1 MATLK
6 NVTINDTGFV
16 QVATGTTAERVTAT
30 NGDLRTNTTTNKVEM
45 YSNGVWLTVDG
56 SVAANTGTTLA
67 TGGNVSTVGG
77 YRIHTFTTTGA
88 DNFVAP
94 YTGRV
99 EVLVI
104 AGGGGGAGIGGGG
117 GAGGYV
123 YNGNFPVVGGTA
135 YPTVV
140 GAGGTATTHGPAG
153 GRGNN
158 SSFGSLVAI
167 AGAGGCPYNGGVKT
181 ATGGSGG
188 GGPGGLGTPGTN
200 YTSYPGE
207 HPGSNGT
214 PGQGH
219 PGGYGHHGTGP
230 GYPNPGNSQPGG
242 ANHGG
247 GGGGGAGSKGVSR
260 FSNGADA
267 AGGRGIANTITGS
280 SVIYSAGGGGGTH
293 DQIYAW
299 GPSSGGAGD
308 GTGQGGRFTSPAAH
322 GGVAVQATAGGTN
335 RGGGGG
341 GASHPAPD
349 VSGVGGPGIVVV
361 RYKY

>member
-6 NVTINDTGFV
+6 NLTINDTGFI
-16 QVATGTTAERVTAT
+16 QVATGTTGERSTPV
-30 NGDLRTNTTTNKVEM
+30 NGDLRTNTTTSKVEM
-45 YSNGVWLTVDG
+45 YSNGVWVTVDG
-56 SVAANTGTTLA
+56 TVSNAGGA
-67 TGGNVSTVGG
+67 TGGTVSTVGG

-88 DNFVAP
+88 ANFTAP

-99 EVLVI
+99 EVLVV

-117 GAGGYV
+117 GAGGYI
-123 YNGNFPVVGGTA
+123 YNSNFPVVGGVA

-140 GAGGTATTHGPAG
+140 GTGGTGPAGHGPAG
-153 GRGNN
+153 GQGTN
-158 SSFGSLVAI
+158 SSFGSIVVL
-167 AGAGGCPYNGGVKT
+167 GGSGGCPYSIGVKT
-181 ATGGSGG
+181 ANGGSGG

-219 PGGYGHHGTGP
+219 PGGYGHHGSGP
-230 GYPNPGNSQPGG
+230 GFPNPGGTGGG

-260 FSNGADA
+260 FSNQADA
-267 AGGRGIANTITGS
+267 AGGRGIASTITGS
-280 SVIYSAGGGGGTH
+280 SVIYAAGGGGGGH

-308 GTGQGGRFTSPAAH
+308 GTGQAGRFP
-322 GGVAVQATAGGTN
+322 GNVQATAGGTN

-349 VSGVGGPGIVVV
+349 SSGPGGPGIVVV